1 LRSAC
6 RSRTDLMLENAALRH
21 QLCVLTRARR
31 RPRMT
36 AADRWFWVVLHRL
49 WRRWSEVLV
58 LVKPETVVRWRR
70 AGFRLYWNWL
80 SRGGRPDGPGRR
92 DAIGE
97 LDRLRA
103 DPALPDWLRPSSSPS
118 APSPPAAATAAW
130 PTRRSCTTRRPPSGY
145 GKYPPAIPV

>member
-1 LRSAC
+1 MTLPPRPINLSTDASPAPSAPRVLRSAC
-6 RSRTDLMLENAALRH
+6 RSRTDLMIENAALWH

-80 SRGGRPDGPGRR
+80 S
-92 DAIGE
+92 
-97 LDRLRA
+97 
-103 DPALPDWLRPSSSPS
+103 
-118 APSPPAAATAAW
+118 
-130 PTRRSCTTRRPPSGY
+130 
-145 GKYPPAIPV
+145 